1 MPDEVKK
8 LFSEPKAILSIL
20 ILPLLAGIILAAFI
34 PRPKIG
40 IIRIEEAIDSYTG
53 EAIVEQIRY
62 AYQQADIHAVVL
74 VMDCPGGTIS
84 DTELVYLELNRLREK
99 KPVVTMIQ
107 GLSASGGYYLAM
119 ASDFIL
125 SNPSATVGNIGVIS
139 TLPSSPEIYEEIYST
154 GPYKLW
160 GSPRDAY
167 VRQMDVMKA
176 SFLQAVLLGRAEKLT
191 ISQERILRGE
201 VYPASEAMQY
211 GLIDA
216 LGARSDAYK
225 KAAEIARIA
234 HYEVVDL
241 GNFVEIE
248 QDESE
253 NFFALDGS
261 GQLTGY
267 PREAGF
273 YYLYIAEAKGELQ

>member
-1 MPDEVKK
+1 MPEEVKNI
-8 LFSEPKAILSIL
+8 FSEPKAVLSIL

-40 IIRIEEAIDSYTG
+40 IIWIDEAIDSYTG

-99 KPVVTMIQ
+99 KPIVTMIQ

-125 SNPSATVGNIGVIS
+125 SNPSATVGNIGVVS
-139 TLPSSPEIYEEIYST
+139 SLPSSPEIYEEIYST

-176 SFLQAVLLGRAEKLT
+176 SFLQAVMLNRTDKLG

-201 VYPASEAMQY
+201 VYPASEALQY

-216 LGARSDAYK
+216 LGSRSDAYE
-225 KAAEIARIA
+225 KAAKIAKIANYEIL
-234 HYEVVDL
+234 DL
-241 GNFVEIE
+241 SDFIKIE
-248 QDESE
+248 QNELES
-253 NFFALDGS
+253 FFALDDS
-261 GQLTGY
+261 GQTTSY

-273 YYLYIAEAKGELQ
+273 YYLYIADAKGDL